1 MTLFK
6 ITYNNEIKKINCNNE
21 DKIIDLKKNIIKE
34 YNLNVKYID
43 LIFELEKPI
52 RAIGKFNL
60 ESGLMPRTFDNSK
73 LDKWNLE
80 NKEINI
86 LFKEVDD
93 YVEDTFLPIIKKTNN
108 ISSGYRH
115 PSCNIESGQS
125 FIRQQPEYKLDS
137 NDDFPS
143 L

>member
-6 ITYNNEIKKINCNNE
+6 ITYNNEIKEIKCNNE
-21 DKIIDLKKNIIKE
+21 EKIIDLKKKIIKE
-34 YNLNVKYID
+34 YKLDIKYID

-52 RAIGKFNL
+52 RSIGKFNL
-60 ESGLMPRTFDNSK
+60 ESGLMPRIFDNNK
-73 LDKWNLE
+73 LNKWNIE
-80 NKEINI
+80 NKQINI
-86 LFKEVDD
+86 IFKEVND
-93 YVEDTFLPIIKKTNN
+93 YVEEKFLPIKKTNN
-108 ISSGYRH
+108 TSSGYRP

-125 FIRQQPEYKLDS
+125 FIKQEPEYKLDS

>member
-6 ITYNNEIKKINCNNE
+6 ITYNNEIKEIKCNNE

-34 YNLNVKYID
+34 YNLNIKYID
-43 LIFELEKPI
+43 LIFELEKQI

-60 ESGLMPRTFDNSK
+60 ESGLMPRSFDNFK

-80 NKEINI
+80 NEEINI
-86 LFKEVDD
+86 IFKEVDD
-93 YVEDTFLPIIKKTNN
+93 YIEETYVPIQKKINN
-108 ISSGYRH
+108 ISGYRP
-115 PSCNIESGQS
+115 PSSNIESGQS
-125 FIRQQPEYKLDS
+125 FIKKQPEYKLDS
-137 NDDFPS
+137 NEDFPS

>member
-6 ITYNNEIKKINCNNE
+6 ITYNNEIKEIKCNNE

-34 YNLNVKYID
+34 YNLNIKYID
-43 LIFELEKPI
+43 LIFELEKQI

-60 ESGLMPRTFDNSK
+60 ESGLMPRTFDNFK

-86 LFKEVDD
+86 IFKEVDD
-93 YVEDTFLPIIKKTNN
+93 YIEETYVPIQKKINN
-108 ISSGYRH
+108 ISGYRP
-115 PSCNIESGQS
+115 PSSNIESGQS
-125 FIRQQPEYKLDS
+125 FIKKQPEYKLDS
-137 NDDFPS
+137 NEDFPS

>member
-6 ITYNNEIKKINCNNE
+6 INYNNDIKEIKCNNE
-21 DKIIDLKKNIIKE
+21 EKIIDLKKKITKE
-34 YNLNVKYID
+34 YNLNVDYID

-60 ESGLMPRTFDNSK
+60 ESGLMPRTFDNYK
-73 LDKWNLE
+73 LEKWNLE

-86 LFKEVDD
+86 MFKEVDD
-93 YVEDTFLPIIKKTNN
+93 YVEETYVPIQKKHNN
-108 ISSGYRH
+108 TSGYRP
-115 PSCNIESGQS
+115 PSSNIESGQS
-125 FIRQQPEYKLDS
+125 FIKKEPEYKLDS
-137 NDDFPS
+137 NEDFPS

>member
-1 MTLFK
+1 MILFK
-6 ITYNNEIKKINCNNE
+6 ITYNNEIKEIKCNNE

-73 LDKWNLE
+73 LDKWNIE

-108 ISSGYRH
+108 TSSGYRP

-125 FIRQQPEYKLDS
+125 FIKQEPEYKLDS

>member
-6 ITYNNEIKKINCNNE
+6 INCNNNIKE
-21 DKIIDLKKNIIKE
+21 IKCNNEEKIIDLKKKITKE
-34 YNLNVKYID
+34 YNLNVDYID

-60 ESGLMPRTFDNSK
+60 ESGLMPRTFDNYK
-73 LDKWNLE
+73 LEKWNLE

-86 LFKEVDD
+86 IFKEVDD
-93 YVEDTFLPIIKKTNN
+93 YVEEKYIPIKKKNN
-108 ISSGYRH
+108 NTLGYRP
-115 PSCNIESGQS
+115 PSSNINSGES
-125 FIRQQPEYKLDS
+125 FIKKKPEYKLDS
-137 NDDFPS
+137 NEDFPS

>member
-6 ITYNNEIKKINCNNE
+6 INNNNDIKEIKCNNE
-21 DKIIDLKKNIIKE
+21 DKIIDLKKEIIKE
-34 YNLNVKYID
+34 YNLNINYID

-60 ESGLMPRTFDNSK
+60 ESGLMPRTFDNYK
-73 LDKWNLE
+73 LEKWNLE

-86 LFKEVDD
+86 VFKEIND
-93 YVEDTFLPIIKKTNN
+93 YVEDTYVPIKKKYNN
-108 ISSGYRH
+108 TSGYRP
-115 PSCNIESGQS
+115 PSSNIESGQS
-125 FIRQQPEYKLDS
+125 FIKQEPEYKLDS
-137 NDDFPS
+137 NEDFPS